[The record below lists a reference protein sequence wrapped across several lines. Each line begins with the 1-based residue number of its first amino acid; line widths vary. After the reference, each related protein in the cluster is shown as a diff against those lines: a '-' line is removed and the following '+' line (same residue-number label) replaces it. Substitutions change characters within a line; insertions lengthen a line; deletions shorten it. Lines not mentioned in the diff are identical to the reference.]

1 MNMIPLSELIL
12 DAKSGFASGEK
23 DNEGIAQ
30 IRMNNVTT
38 DGELDLSSIRRVPVK
53 TVKNV
58 ESFILNEG
66 DVLFNSTNS
75 SNLVGKSVRF
85 VEQNEPFVFSNH
97 FLRLVP
103 DPEQLESPYLARW
116 LTYQQ
121 QQGVFE
127 LLCTKW
133 VNQAAVRRGDL
144 LALKIPLPPLPEQ
157 RRIAAV
163 LDAAD
168 ALRAKRR
175 AALAKL
181 DALLQSVFLEMFGDP
196 VRNEKGWEVVTVSDV
211 AAKEK
216 YSIKAG
222 PFGSSLR
229 KEYYVPVGYKIY
241 GQEQVIRDD
250 LTYGDYYID
259 QARYDSLK
267 ANRIKAGD
275 ILISLV
281 GTFGKVSVVPEDFE
295 PGIINPRLM
304 KITLDRHKMHPLFFK
319 QLLSMPSILNRITDD
334 SHGGTMGIVNVG
346 IMKDVPIPAPPIDIQ
361 ERYVE
366 ILDRIN
372 EIKAQFSLNHERF
385 MTLFESLQ
393 QRAFR
398 GELSSIERNK

>member
-1 MNMIPLSELIL
+1 MYKVRLLGELAQFLNGGTPSRDIDRFYQGSIPWITSADL
-12 DAKSGFASGEK
+12 K
-23 DNEGIAQ
+23 EGIEE
-30 IRMNNVTT
+30 VTKARFHITEEAIESSATRIVPKGNLLFVSRTGVGKVAIAGMDVCISQDFTGIIPKT
-38 DGELDLSSIRRVPVK
+38 DLIDTRYLFRFLQSKQAYFVNYQRGATIKGVTRRVI
-53 TVKNV
+53 
-58 ESFILNEG
+58 E
-66 DVLFNSTNS
+66 
-75 SNLVGKSVRF
+75 
-85 VEQNEPFVFSNH
+85 
-97 FLRLVP
+97 
-103 DPEQLESPYLARW
+103 
-116 LTYQQ
+116 
-121 QQGVFE
+121 E
-127 LLCTKW
+127 LP
-133 VNQAAVRRGDL
+133 
-144 LALKIPLPPLPEQ
+144 IPLPPLPEQ